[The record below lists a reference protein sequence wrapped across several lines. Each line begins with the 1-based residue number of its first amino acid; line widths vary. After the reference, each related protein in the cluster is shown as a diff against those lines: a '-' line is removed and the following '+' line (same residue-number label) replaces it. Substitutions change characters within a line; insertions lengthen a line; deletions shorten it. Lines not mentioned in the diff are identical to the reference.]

1 MSTFYSAKHD
11 DDQGE
16 EDEGEEV
23 GGEFFI
29 AGGDATELFEF
40 VEETLDL
47 VALQITFLVVDE
59 ALQAVGLRWDDRRD
73 ALGLKLGAD
82 GVAVISFV
90 HDGVLDSFPRIK
102 GVDEHLPNRGI
113 PHLPCREVNLDR
125 VGVRSAQ
132 SVNFRRHSAAGTAEG
147 LITFFLAAPA
157 AC

>member
-1 MSTFYSAKHD
+1 MFTKYLAKHD

-16 EDEGEEV
+16 EDESEEV

-29 AGGDATELFEF
+29 AGGDAPELFEF

-47 VALQITFLVVDE
+47 VALLVTGFVVDE
-59 ALQAVGLRWDDRRD
+59 ALQAVGLGRDDRRD

-82 GVAVISFV
+82 GVAVIGFV
-90 HDGVLDSFPRIK
+90 HDGLLDSFLRIK
-102 GVDEHLPNRGI
+102 DVDESLTNRCI
-113 PHLPCREVNLDR
+113 PHLPCREVNLDH
-125 VGVRSAQ
+125 VGFRSAQ
-132 SVNFRRHSAAGTAEG
+132 DVNFRRQSAAGTAEG